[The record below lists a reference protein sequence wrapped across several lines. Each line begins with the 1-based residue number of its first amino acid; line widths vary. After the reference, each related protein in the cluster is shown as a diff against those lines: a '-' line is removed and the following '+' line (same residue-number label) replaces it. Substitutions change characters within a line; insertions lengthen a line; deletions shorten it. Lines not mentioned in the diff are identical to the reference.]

1 MSSAVSEQATNVVK
15 IATDVPSDAAKVLRR
30 KVYDAIDEAYDEKG
44 KRYRAKLNGKF
55 SDQSIADDVGCSVQL
70 VEKIR
75 EEFFGPAGLSEP
87 VEQIKALQVALSH
100 LERDN
105 TALENLA
112 KGVGQQAREHR
123 QKISV
128 VKDDLKRLCQEFG
141 WAH

>member
-1 MSSAVSEQATNVVK
+1 MSEPASNAVQ
-15 IATDVPSDAAKVLRR
+15 IATDIPSDAAKVLRR

-55 SDQSIADDVGCSVQL
+55 SDQSIADDVGCSPQL

-75 EEFFGPAGLSEP
+75 EEFFGPAGQSEP
-87 VEQIKALQVALSH
+87 LEQIKALQIALSH

-105 TALENLA
+105 IAIENLA
-112 KGVGQQAREHR
+112 KGVGQQVREHR

-128 VKDDLKRLCQEFG
+128 VKGDLKRLCQDFG